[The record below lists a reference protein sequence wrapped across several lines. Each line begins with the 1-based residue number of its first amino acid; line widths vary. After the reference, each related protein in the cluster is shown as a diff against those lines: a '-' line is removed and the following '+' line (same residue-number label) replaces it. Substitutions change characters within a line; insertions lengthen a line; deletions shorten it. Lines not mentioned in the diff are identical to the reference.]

1 MTIAEQIISRL
12 EDSFE
17 ITRAELAN
25 SLGLK
30 RENIRK
36 ALVRL
41 LESGAVHRRID
52 DDGVEWLSIAEE
64 EQDEEVDTI
73 LIIEEV
79 TPEEEAEEED
89 DTITTTPEEATEV
102 FEVVWQAGFEE
113 GYADAWD
120 EIGRAVA
127 VKIRAYLGLDGD

>member
-41 LESGAVHRRID
+41 LESGVVHRRID
-52 DDGVEWLSIAEE
+52 DDGVEWLSLVEE
-64 EQDEEVDTI
+64 DQDEEVDTI
-73 LIIEEV
+73 LIIEEI
-79 TPEEEAEEED
+79 TPEEEAEKED
-89 DTITTTPEEATEV
+89 DTIVTTTEEAREV
-102 FEVVWQAGFEE
+102 FEELWQAGFDD
-113 GYADAWD
+113 GYSDAWE

-127 VKIRAYLGLDGD
+127 VKIRTYLGLDGD

>member
-41 LESGAVHRRID
+41 LESGVVHRRID
-52 DDGVEWLSIAEE
+52 DDGVEWLSLVEE
-64 EQDEEVDTI
+64 DQDEEGDTI

-79 TPEEEAEEED
+79 TPEEEAEKED
-89 DTITTTPEEATEV
+89 DTIVTTTEEAHKV
-102 FEVVWQAGFEE
+102 FAELWQAGFDD
-113 GYADAWD
+113 GYSDAWE

-127 VKIRAYLGLDGD
+127 VKIRTYLGLDGD